1 MKYMY
6 KKPHFFSFSGRST
19 ISEFWSSLFVSVV
32 GGFCALIVLCILVCI
47 VVPGEMDELKSI
59 MNWVTLANSLFWF
72 THIVAMSRR
81 RLRDAGFTAKSYLW
95 LLLPV
100 VGWFIFIFRY
110 LCARS
115 VDEKTL

>member
-6 KKPHFFSFSGRST
+6 KKPHFFSFSGRAT
-19 ISEFWSSLFVSVV
+19 VSEFWSSLFTSVM
-32 GGFCALIVLCILVCI
+32 GGFCTLIVLCILVTVTI
-47 VVPGEMDELKSI
+47 PGEVEELKEI
-59 MNWVTLANSLFWF
+59 MNWVTVANSLFWF
-72 THIVAMSRR
+72 MHIAAMSRR

-100 VGWFIFIFRY
+100 VGWLIFIVKR

-115 VDEKTL
+115 VD